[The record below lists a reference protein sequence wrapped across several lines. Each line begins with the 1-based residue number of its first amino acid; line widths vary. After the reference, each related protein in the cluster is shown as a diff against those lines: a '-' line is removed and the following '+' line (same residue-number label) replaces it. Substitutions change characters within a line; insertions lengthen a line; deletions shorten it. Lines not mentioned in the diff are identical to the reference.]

1 MSRNDPNE
9 RNRLVS
15 VILDEASISRGAA
28 DQEHERQI
36 AIYDLIDE
44 NSFALPGRDAGPY
57 GLKIALQDAKL
68 VLEIADESG
77 NPIVAHILSLT
88 PFRGLLK
95 DYFMICESYYAAIR
109 TAMPTQI
116 EAIDMGRRAVHN
128 EAAELLLERLKGKI
142 DCDRDTARR
151 LFTLVVALHWK
162 G

>member
-44 NSFALPGRDAGPY
+44 NCFALPGRDAGPY

-77 NPIVAHILSLT
+77 NPIIAHILSLT

-142 DCDRDTARR
+142 ECDRDTARR

>member
-15 VILDEASISRGAA
+15 VILDEASISRGVA

-128 EAAELLLERLKGKI
+128 EAAKLLLERLKGKI
-142 DCDRDTARR
+142 ECDRDTARR

>member
-1 MSRNDPNE
+1 MSRDE
-9 RNRLVS
+9 AIARNRLVS
-15 VILDEASISRGAA
+15 VSLDEASINRGAA

-68 VLEIADESG
+68 VLEITEESG
-77 NPIVAHILSLT
+77 APVVAHILSLT

-109 TAMPTQI
+109 TAMPSQI
-116 EAIDMGRRAVHN
+116 EAIDMGRRAIHN
-128 EAAELLLERLKGKI
+128 EAAELLLERLKGKVE
-142 DCDRDTARR
+142 CDHDTARR
-151 LFTLVVALHWK
+151 IFTLVVALHWK

>member
-1 MSRNDPNE
+1 MSRTDPKE
-9 RNRLVS
+9 RNRLIS
-15 VILDEASISRGAA
+15 VRLDEASISRGAA

-68 VLEIADESG
+68 VLEIADENG
-77 NPIVAHILSLT
+77 APLIAHILSLT

-109 TAMPTQI
+109 TAMPSQI
-116 EAIDMGRRAVHN
+116 EAIDMGRRAIHN
-128 EAAELLLERLKGKI
+128 EGAEVLLERLKGKI
-142 DCDRDTARR
+142 ECDHDTARR
-151 LFTLVVALHWK
+151 IFTLVVALHWK

>member
-1 MSRNDPNE
+1 MSRSDPKE

-15 VILDEASISRGAA
+15 VRLDEASISRGAA

-68 VLEIADESG
+68 VLEIADENG
-77 NPIVAHILSLT
+77 TPLIAHILSLT

-109 TAMPTQI
+109 TAMPSQI
-116 EAIDMGRRAVHN
+116 EAIDMGRRAIHN
-128 EAAELLLERLKGKI
+128 EAAEVLLERLKGKI
-142 DCDRDTARR
+142 ECDHDTARR
-151 LFTLVVALHWK
+151 IFTLVVALHWK

>member
-1 MSRNDPNE
+1 MSRDEPAA
-9 RNRLVS
+9 RNRLISVS
-15 VILDEASISRGAA
+15 LDEASINRGAA

-68 VLEIADESG
+68 VLEVTEESG
-77 NPIVAHILSLT
+77 APVVAHILSLT

-109 TAMPTQI
+109 TAMPSQI
-116 EAIDMGRRAVHN
+116 EAIDMGRRAIHN

-142 DCDRDTARR
+142 ECDHDTARR
-151 LFTLVVALHWK
+151 IFTLVVALHWK

>member
-95 DYFMICESYYAAIR
+95 DYFMICENYYMAIR

-142 DCDRDTARR
+142 ECDRDTARR

>member
-44 NSFALPGRDAGPY
+44 NSFALPGRDGGPY

-142 DCDRDTARR
+142 ECDRDTARR

>member
-15 VILDEASISRGAA
+15 VILDEASISRGAS

-142 DCDRDTARR
+142 ECDRDTARR

>member
-15 VILDEASISRGAA
+15 VILDEASISRGAS

-44 NSFALPGRDAGPY
+44 NSFALPGRDAGPF

-142 DCDRDTARR
+142 ECDRDTARR

>member
-1 MSRNDPNE
+1 MSRDEPIA

-15 VILDEASISRGAA
+15 VSLDEASINRGAA

-57 GLKIALQDAKL
+57 SLKIALQDAKL
-68 VLEIADESG
+68 VLEITEENGA
-77 NPIVAHILSLT
+77 PVVAHILSLT

-109 TAMPTQI
+109 TAMPSQI
-116 EAIDMGRRAVHN
+116 EAIDMGRRAIHN

-142 DCDRDTARR
+142 ECDHDTARR
-151 LFTLVVALHWK
+151 IFTLVVALHWK

>member
-116 EAIDMGRRAVHN
+116 EAIDMGRRAVHD

-142 DCDRDTARR
+142 ECDRDTARR

>member
-1 MSRNDPNE
+1 MSRTDSNE
-9 RNRLVS
+9 RDRLVS

-68 VLEIADESG
+68 VLEIADEHG
-77 NPIVAHILSLT
+77 TPLIAHILSLT

-95 DYFMICESYYAAIR
+95 DYFMVCESYYAAIR
-109 TAMPTQI
+109 TAMPSQI
-116 EAIDMGRRAVHN
+116 EAIDMGRRAIHN
-128 EAAELLLERLKGKI
+128 EAAEVLLERLKGKI
-142 DCDRDTARR
+142 ECDRDTARR

>member
-1 MSRNDPNE
+1 MNRNNPSE

-15 VILDEASISRGAA
+15 VTLDEASIGRGAA

-36 AIYDLIDE
+36 AIYDLLDE
-44 NSFALPGRDAGPY
+44 NSFALPGRDDGPY

-68 VLEIADESG
+68 ALEIVDESG
-77 NPIVAHILSLT
+77 ARLVVHILSLT

-109 TAMPTQI
+109 TAMPQQI
-116 EAIDMGRRAVHN
+116 EAIDMGRRAIHD
-128 EAAELLLERLKGKI
+128 EAADLLIERLKGKI
-142 DCDRDTARR
+142 ECDRDTARR
-151 LFTLVVALHWK
+151 IFTLVAALHWK

>member
-1 MSRNDPNE
+1 MTKDEPIT

-15 VILDEASISRGAA
+15 VSLDEASINRGAA

-68 VLEIADESG
+68 VLEITDESG
-77 NPIVAHILSLT
+77 APVVAHILSLT

-109 TAMPTQI
+109 TAMPSQI
-116 EAIDMGRRAVHN
+116 EAIDMGRRAIHN
-128 EAAELLLERLKGKI
+128 EAANLLLERLKGKVE
-142 DCDRDTARR
+142 CDHDTARR
-151 LFTLVVALHWK
+151 IFTLVVALHWK

>member
-1 MSRNDPNE
+1 MSRDEPAA

-15 VILDEASISRGAA
+15 VSLDEASINRGAA

-68 VLEIADESG
+68 VLEITEESG
-77 NPIVAHILSLT
+77 APVVAHILSLT

-109 TAMPTQI
+109 TAMPSQI
-116 EAIDMGRRAVHN
+116 EAIDMGRRAIHN

-142 DCDRDTARR
+142 ECDHDTARR
-151 LFTLVVALHWK
+151 IFTLVVALHWK

>member
-1 MSRNDPNE
+1 MSRNDLNE

-68 VLEIADESG
+68 VLEVADENG
-77 NPIVAHILSLT
+77 TPLVMHILSLT
-88 PFRGLLK
+88 PLRGLLK
-95 DYFMICESYYAAIR
+95 DYFMICESYYSAIR
-109 TAMPTQI
+109 TAMQTQI
-116 EAIDMGRRAVHN
+116 EAIDMGRRAIHN

-142 DCDRDTARR
+142 ECDRDTARR

>member
-1 MSRNDPNE
+1 MSRSDPKE

-15 VILDEASISRGAA
+15 VTLDEASISRGAA

-77 NPIVAHILSLT
+77 APVIAHILSLT

-109 TAMPTQI
+109 TAMPMQI
-116 EAIDMGRRAVHN
+116 EAIDMGRRAIHN

-142 DCDRDTARR
+142 ECDHDTARR
-151 LFTLVVALHWK
+151 IFTLVVALHWK

>member
-1 MSRNDPNE
+1 MSRDEPIA

-15 VILDEASISRGAA
+15 VSLDEASINRGAA

-68 VLEIADESG
+68 VLEITEESG
-77 NPIVAHILSLT
+77 APVVAHILSLT

-95 DYFMICESYYAAIR
+95 DYFMICESYYASIR
-109 TAMPTQI
+109 TAMPSQI
-116 EAIDMGRRAVHN
+116 EAIDMGRRAIHN
-128 EAAELLLERLKGKI
+128 EAAELLLERLKGKVE
-142 DCDRDTARR
+142 CDHDTARR
-151 LFTLVVALHWK
+151 IFTLVVALHWK

>member
-1 MSRNDPNE
+1 MSRNNPSE

-15 VILDEASISRGAA
+15 VALDEASIGRGAA

-36 AIYDLIDE
+36 AIYDLLDE
-44 NSFALPGRDAGPY
+44 NSFALPGRDDGPY

-68 VLEIADESG
+68 ALEVVDESG
-77 NPIVAHILSLT
+77 TPLVVHILSLT

-109 TAMPTQI
+109 TAGPRQI
-116 EAIDMGRRAVHN
+116 ESIDMGRRAIHD
-128 EAAELLLERLKGKI
+128 EAADLLLERLKGKI
-142 DCDRDTARR
+142 ECDRDTARR
-151 LFTLVVALHWK
+151 IFTLVAALHWK

>member
-15 VILDEASISRGAA
+15 VTLDEASIGRGAA

-68 VLEIADESG
+68 ALEVVDENG
-77 NPIVAHILSLT
+77 
-88 PFRGLLK
+88 
-95 DYFMICESYYAAIR
+95 
-109 TAMPTQI
+109 
-116 EAIDMGRRAVHN
+116 
-128 EAAELLLERLKGKI
+128 
-142 DCDRDTARR
+142 
-151 LFTLVVALHWK
+151 
-162 G
+162 

>member
-1 MSRNDPNE
+1 MSGGDPKE

-15 VILDEASISRGAA
+15 VTLDEASISRGAA

-44 NSFALPGRDAGPY
+44 NKFALPGRDAGPY

-68 VLEIADESG
+68 VLEIASENG
-77 NPIVAHILSLT
+77 ALIVAHILSLT

-109 TAMPTQI
+109 TAMPSQI
-116 EAIDMGRRAVHN
+116 EAIDMGRRAIHN
-128 EAAELLLERLKGKI
+128 EAAELLMDRLKGKI
-142 DCDRDTARR
+142 ECDHDTARR
-151 LFTLVVALHWK
+151 IFTLVVALHWK

>member
-77 NPIVAHILSLT
+77 NPIIAHILSLT

-142 DCDRDTARR
+142 ECDRNTARR

>member
-77 NPIVAHILSLT
+77 NPIIAHILSLT

-151 LFTLVVALHWK
+151 LFTLVVTLHWK

>member
-1 MSRNDPNE
+1 MS
-9 RNRLVS
+9 
-15 VILDEASISRGAA
+15 LDEASINRGAA

-68 VLEIADESG
+68 VLEITDENG
-77 NPIVAHILSLT
+77 APVVAHILSLT

-109 TAMPTQI
+109 TAMPSQI
-116 EAIDMGRRAVHN
+116 EAIDMGRRAIHN

-142 DCDRDTARR
+142 ECDHDTARR
-151 LFTLVVALHWK
+151 IFTLVVALHWK